1 VGLDRRA
8 EFALMDGHVYK
19 FGPSLEQGC
28 QCAACKR
35 RRLDYAAPHL
45 AEALDRLLTLITIAA
60 VDRIP
65 IKAEHPAV
73 LEARSALAMVE
84 QS

>member
-1 VGLDRRA
+1 MSAGGEIA
-8 EFALMDGHVYK
+8 SMGHIYK
-19 FGPSLEQGC
+19 FGKPDQGC

-45 AEALDRLLTLITIAA
+45 FEALDRLVTLITIAA

-65 IKAEHPAV
+65 INAEHPAM
-73 LEARSALAMVE
+73 LDARSALALVE